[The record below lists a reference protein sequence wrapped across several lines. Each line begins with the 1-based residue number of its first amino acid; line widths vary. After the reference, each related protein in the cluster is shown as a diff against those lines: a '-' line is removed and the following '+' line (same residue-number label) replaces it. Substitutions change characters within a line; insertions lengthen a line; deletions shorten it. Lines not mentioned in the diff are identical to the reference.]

1 MAKLSPP
8 NWLEPRAY
16 QRDAVNAWT
25 SAKGQ
30 GILHMATGT
39 GKTITSL
46 LAASELAELQN
57 GRLVLVV
64 AAPYQHLVDQ
74 WAESVEEFGLTPIKA
89 YGPRSSWIDD
99 AVAGATELSA
109 GSRETLAIIT
119 THTTFATD
127 HFQRVVERLPVAETL
142 LIGDEVHH
150 MGSPHIREALP
161 QSIRARL
168 GLSATPERW
177 YDEEGTDAL
186 IRYFSDGIVFEYGL
200 AEAIENGYLC
210 EYYYVPHIIQLTAD
224 ETEQYQALSRAI
236 GKRLAQVDVNGG
248 GSGSSAQTIELD
260 ADEGLQRLL
269 FKRSRLI
276 GTAENKLHRLQ
287 SILEQEGT
295 NNVHH
300 TLVYCGDGSV
310 EETDGEGESEAV
322 RRQIEA
328 VTDLLGNDLGI
339 KTHQFTY
346 EEDQDTRERL
356 LADFESGGLQTLAAI
371 RCLDEGVDVPATK
384 TAFMLASSTNPRQFV
399 QRRGRI
405 LRTHEDKEYAVI
417 HDFIVA
423 PPATSADP
431 SLNND
436 AFSIERNLVKR
447 ELERVAL
454 FAETARNH
462 PDADLTNIPTG
473 PGSLAQL
480 KKGFNLLDM

>member
-1 MAKLSPP
+1 MPALTQPD
-8 NWLEPRAY
+8 WLEPRAY
-16 QRDAVNAWT
+16 QREAVEAWIN
-25 SAKGQ
+25 AKGQ

-39 GKTITSL
+39 GKTVTSL
-46 LAASELAELQN
+46 IAATKLADLQG
-57 GRLVLVV
+57 GRLALVV

-74 WAESVEEFGLTPIKA
+74 WAESVEDFGLTPIKA
-89 YGPRSSWIDD
+89 YGSRSTWIDD

-109 GSRETLAIIT
+109 GSRETFALIT
-119 THTTFATD
+119 THTTFSTD
-127 HFQRVVERLPVAETL
+127 HFQRVLEQLPGAQTL

-177 YDEEGTDAL
+177 YDEDGTNAL
-186 IRYFSDGIVFEYGL
+186 MQYFSEGIVFEYGL
-200 AEAIENGYLC
+200 AEAIKNGYLC

-224 ETEQYQALSRAI
+224 ETESYQAISRAI
-236 GKRLAQVDVNGG
+236 GKRLAQADNGG
-248 GSGSSAQTIELD
+248 SSSAQTIEFD

-269 FKRSRLI
+269 FKRARLI

-287 SILEQEGT
+287 SILEQQGVEDI
-295 NNVHH
+295 HH

-310 EETDGEGESEAV
+310 KDEEADADGESDAV

-339 KTHQFTY
+339 KAHQFTY
-346 EEDQDTRERL
+346 EEDQTTRERL
-356 LADFESGGLQTLAAI
+356 LNDFESGNLQALAAI
-371 RCLDEGVDVPATK
+371 RCLDEGVDVPATE

-405 LRTHEDKEYAVI
+405 LRTHEDKESAVI

-423 PPATSADP
+423 PPLSSGGSETS
-431 SLNND
+431 NGT
-436 AFSIERNLVKR
+436 FSIERNLVKR
-447 ELERVAL
+447 ELERVSL

-462 PDADLTNIPTG
+462 PDAELANIPTG
-473 PGSLAQL
+473 SESLSQL
-480 KKGFNLLDM
+480 KRDFNLLDT

>member
-1 MAKLSPP
+1 MTILTPP
-8 NWLEPRAY
+8 DWLEPRSY
-16 QRDAVNAWT
+16 QREAVEAWST
-25 SAKGQ
+25 AKGQ

-39 GKTITSL
+39 GKTVTSL
-46 LAASELAELQN
+46 LAASKLAELQD
-57 GRLVLVV
+57 GRLALIV

-74 WAESVEEFGLTPIKA
+74 WAESVEDFGLTPIKA
-89 YGPRSSWIDD
+89 YGSRSTWIDD
-99 AVAGATELSA
+99 AVAGATEITS
-109 GSRETLAIIT
+109 GSRETFALIT
-119 THTTFATD
+119 THTTFATAP
-127 HFQRVVERLPVAETL
+127 FQRVLERLPGAETL

-150 MGSPHIREALP
+150 MGSPHIRESLP

-186 IRYFSDGIVFEYGL
+186 MQYFSEGIVFEYGL

-224 ETEQYQALSRAI
+224 ETEQYLALSRAI
-236 GKRLAQVDVNGG
+236 GKRLAQGDSNGG
-248 GSGSSAQTIELD
+248 GSSSSAQTIELD
-260 ADEGLQRLL
+260 ADESLQRLL
-269 FKRSRLI
+269 FKRARLI

-287 SILEQEGT
+287 SILEQQGT
-295 NNVHH
+295 DNIQH

-310 EETDGEGESEAV
+310 EDEDAAEESDAV

-328 VTDLLGNDLGI
+328 VTDLLGNELGI
-339 KTHQFTY
+339 KAHQFTY

-356 LADFESGGLQTLAAI
+356 LADFETGDLQALAAI
-371 RCLDEGVDVPATK
+371 RCLDEGVDVPATE

-405 LRTHEDKEYAVI
+405 LRTHTNKDHAVI

-423 PPATSADP
+423 PPTTSDD
-431 SLNND
+431 SGTDNST
-436 AFSIERNLVKR
+436 FSTERNLVKR
-447 ELERVAL
+447 ELERVSL

-462 PDADLTNIPTG
+462 PDADLATVPNG
-473 PGSLAQL
+473 SGSLTQL
-480 KKGFNLLDM
+480 KRDFNLLEM